1 MGAGNQE
8 MWIMI
13 DKVSPLDEALALV
26 EKLSPLDK
34 VRLLEKLAST
44 LEHDLAET
52 QAEPLESHYGLWA
65 DLNID
70 ISEDD
75 IAQAR
80 HEMWGN
86 FPREDI

>member
-1 MGAGNQE
+1 
-8 MWIMI
+8 MI
-13 DKVSPLDEALALV
+13 DKTSPFEEALALV
-26 EKLSPLDK
+26 DKLSALDK

-44 LEHDLAET
+44 LEQDLTEI
-52 QAEPLESHYGLWA
+52 QPEPLESLYGLWA

-80 HEMWGN
+80 REMWGN

>member
-1 MGAGNQE
+1 
-8 MWIMI
+8 MI
-13 DKVSPLDEALALV
+13 DKITPFDEALALA

-34 VRLLEKLAST
+34 IRLLEKLAST
-44 LEHDLAET
+44 LERDLAEK
-52 QAEPLESHYGLWA
+52 QPVPLESLYGLWA

-75 IAQAR
+75 IAQTR
-80 HEMWGN
+80 NEMWKN

>member
-1 MGAGNQE
+1 MVDH
-8 MWIMI
+8 I
-13 DKVSPLDEALALV
+13 SPLDEALALA

-44 LEHDLAET
+44 LESDLAET
-52 QAEPLESHYGLWA
+52 QKEPLESLYGLWS

-70 ISEDD
+70 ISEED

-80 HEMWGN
+80 REMWSI

>member
-1 MGAGNQE
+1 
-8 MWIMI
+8 MI
-13 DKVSPLDEALALV
+13 DKITPLDEALALV

-44 LEHDLAET
+44 LESDLAQT
-52 QAEPLESHYGLWA
+52 QVEPLESLYGLWA

-80 HEMWGN
+80 REMWSN

>member
-1 MGAGNQE
+1 
-8 MWIMI
+8 MI
-13 DKVSPLDEALALV
+13 DKVTPLDEALALV

-44 LEHDLAET
+44 LESDLAET
-52 QAEPLESHYGLWA
+52 QVEPLESLYGLWA

-80 HEMWGN
+80 REMWSN